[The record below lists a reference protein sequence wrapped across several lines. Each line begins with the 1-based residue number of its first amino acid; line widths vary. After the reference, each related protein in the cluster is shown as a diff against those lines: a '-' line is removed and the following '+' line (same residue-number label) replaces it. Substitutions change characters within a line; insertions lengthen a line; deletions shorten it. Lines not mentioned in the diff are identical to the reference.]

1 MNDLFNEDPFFDDE
15 LLGANNPLESSNG
28 INEGIFVPERE
39 NVFFNDS
46 QRRFQLIG
54 DIEMDTLVPEIQT
67 VGE

>member
-39 NVFFNDS
+39 NVFFNES
-46 QRRFQLIG
+46 
-54 DIEMDTLVPEIQT
+54 
-67 VGE
+67 